1 MTRKAV
7 RQLAAFPAI
16 VVAAFAVRNAIVL
29 IALTTFALGA
39 LLRPY

>member
-1 MTRKAV
+1 MTHKAV

-16 VVAAFAVRNAIVL
+16 VIAAFAVRNAIVL
-29 IALTTFALGA
+29 IALTAFAVGA